1 MAAPFLSRS
10 FAPLALVGAV
20 AAFAA
25 CSSVAAPTPGS
36 GATAGSD
43 GGTAN
48 ESTTSST
55 DDPLNADPV
64 CTSGTTWKNG
74 DRGSS
79 SMHPGRACIECH
91 DKNADA
97 PEFLFAGTVYPT
109 GHEPNDC
116 NAKVP
121 SGMKVQMLDANGK
134 VIASASVNSVGNCYA
149 TPRAVTAIPKGAKMQ
164 VVTADGKVRAMDD
177 TPKNGDCNSCHTKD
191 GANDAPG
198 RITVP
203 Q

>member
-1 MAAPFLSRS
+1 MGSLHLLRSVASLSLIASLAA
-10 FAPLALVGAV
+10 A
-20 AAFAA
+20 AA
-25 CSSVAAPTPGS
+25 CSSVAAPSTGNSAGGS
-36 GATAGSD
+36 DAGAGSD
-43 GGTAN
+43 ATD
-48 ESTTSST
+48 TTG
-55 DDPLNADPV
+55 DDPLNADPT
-64 CTSGTTWKNG
+64 CTSGTKWKNG

-79 SMHPGRACIECH
+79 SMHPGGACITCH

-97 PEFLFAGTVYPT
+97 PEFFFAGTVYPT

-121 SGMKVQMLDANGK
+121 SGLKVQMVDANGK
-134 VIASASVNSVGNCYA
+134 VIVSATVNSVGNFYA
-149 TPRAVTAIPKGAKMQ
+149 TSRAGTSIPKGAKMQ
-164 VVTADGKVRAMDD
+164 VVTADGKTRTMDD
-177 TPKNGDCNSCHTKD
+177 TPKNGDCNSCHTQD